1 MLKMNKDSVGCCTIP
16 SAGFQLC
23 VASFLEGSQAL
34 KGSTYLHVEVR
45 VYICSHVAS
54 ILASLKH

>member
-1 MLKMNKDSVGCCTIP
+1 MGYCTTP
-16 SAGFQLC
+16 SAGLQMC

-54 ILASLKH
+54 ILASPKH